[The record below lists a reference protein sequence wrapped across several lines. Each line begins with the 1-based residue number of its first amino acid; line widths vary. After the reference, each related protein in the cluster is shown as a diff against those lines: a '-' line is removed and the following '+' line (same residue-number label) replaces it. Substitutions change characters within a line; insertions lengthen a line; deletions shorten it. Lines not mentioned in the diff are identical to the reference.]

1 MRLRLTSARRNE
13 VHQKSPRRCVRQAR
27 RPARGAAC
35 LRWVRH
41 RPAASVRWCHQPG
54 GASAQRAACLHSL
67 DGPDLG
73 SVQSTVSRDVEAVCS
88 MLLLQ
93 IIVDGCRRLITAC
106 LHARAL
112 PCSAAAP
119 RVDAQPL
126 PACCLARDSSR
137 SAHDPPCA
145 LSLVCAVAGFGAHAP
160 MIISEVETERGS
172 VAAAIGENIGPSARP
187 RACCVLS
194 CIDFREV

>member
-1 MRLRLTSARRNE
+1 MRLDSRARDE
-13 VHQKSPRRCVRQAR
+13 TKVSSKVSEKVPRQAR
-27 RPARGAAC
+27 RPARGDSF

-41 RPAASVRWCHQPG
+41 GPAASVRWCHQPG

-88 MLLLQ
+88 LLLLQ

-106 LHARAL
+106 LHARAS

-137 SAHDPPCA
+137 SAHDPPVLSPLCA
-145 LSLVCAVAGFGAHAP
+145 RSQA
-160 MIISEVETERGS
+160 
-172 VAAAIGENIGPSARP
+172 SARTRP
-187 RACCVLS
+187 
-194 CIDFREV
+194 